1 MSTLEV
7 VTSAAAAD
15 DGRSGVQCT
24 CGHQD
29 PAGVFPELDV
39 RAIPPAIR
47 HAAIFG
53 ALDSMEAGG
62 GVVLVAPHNPLPLL
76 AQLERRSPGLFS
88 IDYLER
94 GPEVWRISVVR
105 V

>member
-1 MSTLEV
+1 MSTHDIAISPAE
-7 VTSAAAAD
+7 AGKAP
-15 DGRSGVQCT
+15 GGGCT

-29 PAGVFPELDV
+29 PTGALPELDV

-62 GVVLVAPHNPLPLL
+62 GVVLVAPHNPVPLL
-76 AQLERRSPGLFS
+76 AQLEERSPGLFN

-94 GPEVWRISVVR
+94 GPEAWRIRLVR